1 MNPYLSINNN
11 QENEGEKE
19 KESIIKREVLEK
31 MINLNDLKRI
41 EAYKSNMVDYY
52 LILDL
57 LPILSEL
64 YFMKQL
70 SCSTKLS
77 YSQAAILTG
86 TYNQYINRH
95 WITA

>member
-1 MNPYLSINNN
+1 MNPYLSTNN
-11 QENEGEKE
+11 EESEKE
-19 KESIIKREVLEK
+19 KEMIIKREVLEK

-41 EAYKSNMVDYY
+41 EAYRSNMVDYY

-77 YSQAAILTG
+77 YS
-86 TYNQYINRH
+86 
-95 WITA
+95 